1 MTDKFEN
8 SFTKHEEFNEANN
21 DSHVAQSV
29 KEILQHAHRHISDAI
44 DCDENNYGESAV
56 RSYSL
61 AMDYFKT
68 YLKMNAIGGSSGG
81 KFGAFRAF
89 ARWNSPNG
97 KKTCTKKRSEDVVFL
112 SFTSS
117 SLCVFRSVSSSL
129 CVCFI
134 RRRRRIKMVVCE
146 TFVYERGCRREDLS
160 RVSRQSRRFSL
171 LSLVGV
177 LSMFSSLFFLL
188 FLSLLDRIMTDQNL
202 SFITNDNVTQE
213 RETRGRNSSRKS
225 FSIRSVYKS

>member
-1 MTDKFEN
+1 MTDTFEN
-8 SFTKHEEFNEANN
+8 SFATHEAFNETNTE
-21 DSHVAQSV
+21 SHVAQSV
-29 KEILQHAHRHISDAI
+29 REILQHAHRHVSDAI

-68 YLKMNAIGGSSGG
+68 YLKMNAIGISGG
-81 KFGAFRAF
+81 KFGAFRAV
-89 ARWNSPNG
+89 ARWNSSDG

-134 RRRRRIKMVVCE
+134 RWRRRIKMVVCE
-146 TFVYERGCRREDLS
+146 MFVYERGCRREDLS

-171 LSLVGV
+171 LSLVSV

-202 SFITNDNVTQE
+202 SFISNDNVTQE

>member
-29 KEILQHAHRHISDAI
+29 REILQHAHRHISDAI
-44 DCDENNYGESAV
+44 DADKNNYGESAV

-68 YLKMNAIGGSSGG
+68 YLKMNAVGGTSGG
-81 KFGAFRAF
+81 KFGTFRAF
-89 ARWNSPNG
+89 ARCNSCDG
-97 KKTCTKKRSEDVVFL
+97 KKTFTKRRREDVVFL
-112 SFTSS
+112 LSFTSF
-117 SLCVFRSVSSSL
+117 LCVFRSVSSSL

-134 RRRRRIKMVVCE
+134 RWRRRIKMVVCE

-177 LSMFSSLFFLL
+177 LSMCFRLSFSFSFSLF
-188 FLSLLDRIMTDQNL
+188 
-202 SFITNDNVTQE
+202 
-213 RETRGRNSSRKS
+213 
-225 FSIRSVYKS
+225 

>member
-8 SFTKHEEFNEANN
+8 SFTKREEFNEANN
-21 DSHVAQSV
+21 DSQVAQSV
-29 KEILQHAHRHISDAI
+29 REILQHAHRHVSDAI

-89 ARWNSPNG
+89 ARWNSSDG
-97 KKTCTKKRSEDVVFL
+97 KKTCTKGRSEDVVFL

-146 TFVYERGCRREDLS
+146 MFVYERGCRREDLS

>member
-1 MTDKFEN
+1 MTDAFEN
-8 SFTKHEEFNEANN
+8 SFATHEARNETNTE
-21 DSHVAQSV
+21 SHVAQSV
-29 KEILQHAHRHISDAI
+29 KEILQHAHRHVSDAI

-68 YLKMNAIGGSSGG
+68 YLKMNAIGISGG
-81 KFGAFRAF
+81 KFGAFRAV
-89 ARWNSPNG
+89 ARWNSSDG

-117 SLCVFRSVSSSL
+117 SLCVFRTVSSSL

-146 TFVYERGCRREDLS
+146 TFTREDADGRTFLGF
-160 RVSRQSRRFSL
+160 RDKVVVFR
-171 LSLVGV
+171 
-177 LSMFSSLFFLL
+177 FFLSSV
-188 FLSLLDRIMTDQNL
+188 FFQCFRL
-202 SFITNDNVTQE
+202 SF
-213 RETRGRNSSRKS
+213 S
-225 FSIRSVYKS
+225 FSFSHF